1 MLKRYEEEFNKKID
15 HFKFHKRYNWLRKTA
30 DDVLNKHRGFG
41 ADAIAAGDFMD
52 RIIAMPIGYI
62 EDFLNDKNHLEWT
75 FHYEKRLKAFK
86 GEYLDVFDKYPDYL
100 FETTN
105 EKGLGIFEKFGY
117 TQMKQIGPDKV
128 IVGKAIKETGKEK
141 ENNDSQ
147 GIKRTVRRIS

>member
-1 MLKRYEEEFNKKID
+1 MLKRYEEEFNRKID

-30 DDVLNKHRGFG
+30 DDALNKHRGFG

-52 RIIAMPIGYI
+52 RIVAMPISYI
-62 EDFLNDKNHLEWT
+62 EDFLNDNNHLEWT

-105 EKGLGIFEKFGY
+105 EKGLGIFERFGY
-117 TQMKQIGPDKV
+117 TKMKQIGPDKV